1 MFHDLLPDSGILY
14 SLKKENMQIVKTL
27 WFYWNNND
35 NNNLICDEYHNS
47 YIFSYTKLV
56 NNTEHFLR
64 QIAFRLR
71 ESVITGKG
79 VFNYIQKEIKHSY
92 DFQRM

>member
-1 MFHDLLPDSGILY
+1 M
-14 SLKKENMQIVKTL
+14 
-27 WFYWNNND
+27 
-35 NNNLICDEYHNS
+35 ICDEYHNS

-79 VFNYIQKEIKHSY
+79 VFKLHSK
-92 DFQRM
+92 RN